1 MLTSVNLMSYVEYD
15 GVFHIDGTHGVVKN
29 RFPLDVF
36 AVTDMHG
43 TLHPIAFMLSSFE
56 TVYDFDL
63 FYSGLIELARVL
75 NLNFDPE
82 YIMQDACAASYSSA
96 CKYFPD
102 AVVLMCFFHVIQNV
116 IISLFIYMAYLFNL
130 LFFLFIH

>member
-43 TLHPIAFMLSSFE
+43 TLHPIAFMLQ
-56 TVYDFDL
+56 TTL
-63 FYSGLIELARVL
+63 RITN
-75 NLNFDPE
+75 NLGPG
-82 YIMQDACAASYSSA
+82 
-96 CKYFPD
+96 
-102 AVVLMCFFHVIQNV
+102 
-116 IISLFIYMAYLFNL
+116 L
-130 LFFLFIH
+130 LFAIESVRYIECYMLYVYGC